1 MDRKQRK
8 VQWVT
13 ARRNRR
19 KYHLNKYKIK
29 NGCNY
34 CGYNKSPYA
43 LDFDHIDPR
52 TKIKPVSRLTLGS
65 LKNLMG
71 EVRKCQ
77 VLCKNCHA
85 IKSSVL
91 ELHRHGQGHNVY

>member
-1 MDRKQRK
+1 MNSKQRK

-19 KYHLNKYKIK
+19 KYH
-29 NGCNY
+29 
-34 CGYNKSPYA
+34 
-43 LDFDHIDPR
+43 PR
-52 TKIKPVSRLTLGS
+52 TKVKPVSRLTLGS

-91 ELHRHGQGHNVY
+91 ELHKHGQGHNVY